1 VLGSYSFLPFIGI
14 LALIWALGALV
25 FAIFPGNRVRRVKIA
40 GITFA
45 IFVVAIMASPGVERA
60 AENQEMTDAGVSSRE
75 ELAAVRAQQ
84 ESDDAAAAEAVA
96 AAESAAA
103 VVSYVELVESQIA
116 IVRELSAQEF
126 TDSIDTIASY
136 LFLINGWAQL
146 IEEGRDFELTPE
158 QEQVRQELLQT
169 LSRNQVAVFP
179 VVRDAYG
186 PLLRQRLWEHDGHAS
201 TIGAGYRRIEIV
213 NALFAANRNIAD
225 FHETVRDTLLELRFT
240 RVDYKWFREDRE
252 FSYYTLEPPSDGTVG
267 RWQGARFQPVD

>member
-1 VLGSYSFLPFIGI
+1 
-14 LALIWALGALV
+14 
-25 FAIFPGNRVRRVKIA
+25 VRRVKIA

-225 FHETVRDTLLELRFT
+225 FHETVRDTL
-240 RVDYKWFREDRE
+240 
-252 FSYYTLEPPSDGTVG
+252 
-267 RWQGARFQPVD
+267 